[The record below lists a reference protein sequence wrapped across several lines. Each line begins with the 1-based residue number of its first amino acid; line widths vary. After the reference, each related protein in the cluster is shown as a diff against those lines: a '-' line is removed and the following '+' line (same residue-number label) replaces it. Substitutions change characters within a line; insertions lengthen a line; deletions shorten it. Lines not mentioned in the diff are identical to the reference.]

1 MPRGARLAGPGLAGA
16 LAARARIAPPVG
28 LGSGRPGALHAAAMH
43 IPSGSLQHAHHAP
56 ADPPPPL
63 PFAPVQLASVRKA
76 RARLGLPGEARG
88 DYALERLVGPEGVT
102 MAELHDFI
110 QQCIRCVQEGGW
122 LGKRVLVG
130 GWGGG

>member
-1 MPRGARLAGPGLAGA
+1 MQAHSRRGLA
-16 LAARARIAPPVG
+16 LRPR
-28 LGSGRPGALHAAAMH
+28 LGW
-43 IPSGSLQHAHHAP
+43 AP
-56 ADPPPPL
+56 AAQARCTLRPCTFPAAPSSMPITRPPTLPPL